1 MDKKKYNIVQFIIWT
16 LFFLFILGLLLFG
29 VFFIQDN
36 GSSSSL
42 TPGMLLLWGSS
53 SIIPV

>member
-1 MDKKKYNIVQFIIWT
+1 MDRKKYNIFHFIIWT

-36 GSSSSL
+36 GSSSL
-42 TPGMLLLWGSS
+42 TPGMIHLWTSL
-53 SIIPV
+53 IIPA

>member
-1 MDKKKYNIVQFIIWT
+1 MDKRKYNFFQFVIWT
-16 LFFLFILGLLLFG
+16 VFFLFILGLLLFG

-42 TPGMLLLWGSS
+42 TPGMIHLWTSF
-53 SIIPV
+53 IIPT

>member
-1 MDKKKYNIVQFIIWT
+1 MDKKKYNIFQFIIWT
-16 LFFLFILGLLLFG
+16 VFFLFILGLLLFG

-42 TPGMLLLWGSS
+42 TPGMIHLWIPL
-53 SIIPV
+53 IIPA